1 LGGNTKEV
9 LIEAGYT
16 KSEVDALL
24 KSGAAINFTTES

>member
-1 LGGNTKEV
+1 